1 LIVVAIAIN
10 ARDRAS
16 IARREPELVVMTEN
30 GARESVPAI
39 RPENRFWRAPMRR

>member
-16 IARREPELVVMTEN
+16 IARREPEFIVMTEN
-30 GARESVPAI
+30 GLA
-39 RPENRFWRAPMRR
+39 NRCPRFVQKIGFGERR